1 MYACVCVC
9 VCVWATTSR
18 LGNDRLP
25 VHLFV
30 FLMAYG
36 RWELTQSNK
45 NIFINDH
52 RNSRAGREWSKRGRE
67 REGGVGASKTDA
79 TQLQW
84 APKGPLGAA
93 PIASD
98 LSASPASHC
107 DTPGRQGGRQKQRH
121 VLKCGNL
128 SRLESLHCPH
138 QVKQQNKRS

>member
-1 MYACVCVC
+1 MSAACVRVC
-9 VCVWATTSR
+9 VCVWATTSQ
-18 LGNDRLP
+18 LGNDRLA

-52 RNSRAGREWSKRGRE
+52 RNSRAGRERSKRGRE
-67 REGGVGASKTDA
+67 TEREKGVEATKTDA

-98 LSASPASHC
+98 LSASPAWHC
-107 DTPGRQGGRQKQRH
+107 DTPGRQAGRGRAAAEAC
-121 VLKCGNL
+121 V
-128 SRLESLHCPH
+128 EMW
-138 QVKQQNKRS
+138 